1 MIKNMTNPVS
11 KKLSKSM
18 LDSIEVDKIIY
29 AEVTPP
35 GAMGNSGGIIIYT
48 TQNDSQTNELI
59 CYRTNI
65 FEDEETYL
73 LAEKILLKYVDMTFK
88 TNEKE
93 ESYFDFYY
101 GGMGNNVLINK
112 KVNLDIQDN
121 FFVYTA
127 ENLQF
132 QILSSVQGVFMSIA
146 DVYKNRNKPS
156 QLERNRFVF
165 KN

>member
-1 MIKNMTNPVS
+1 MANPVS

-18 LDSIEVDKIIY
+18 LDRIEADKIIY

-35 GAMGNSGGIIIYT
+35 GAMGYSGGIIIHT
-48 TQNDSQTNELI
+48 TQNGSQTNELI
-59 CYRTNI
+59 CCRTSI

-73 LAEKILLKYVDMTFK
+73 LAEKILLKYVDMTYK

-101 GGMGNNVLINK
+101 GGMGKNVLINK
-112 KVNLDIQDN
+112 KVNIDIQDN
-121 FFVYTA
+121 FIVYTK
-127 ENLQF
+127 ENLIF
-132 QILSSVQGVFMSIA
+132 QILSSIQGVFISIA
-146 DVYKNRNKPS
+146 DVYKNRNQPS

>member
-1 MIKNMTNPVS
+1 
-11 KKLSKSM
+11 
-18 LDSIEVDKIIY
+18 
-29 AEVTPP
+29 
-35 GAMGNSGGIIIYT
+35 
-48 TQNDSQTNELI
+48 
-59 CYRTNI
+59 
-65 FEDEETYL
+65 
-73 LAEKILLKYVDMTFK
+73 
-88 TNEKE
+88 
-93 ESYFDFYY
+93 
-101 GGMGNNVLINK
+101 MGNNVLINK

-127 ENLQF
+127 ENFQF